1 MHSAQASAHEPEL
14 VCTAAGALL
23 VFLATILTT
32 LSATPLPGRLELQD
46 RHRHKATSS
55 PILSHLP
62 LPASQREYELV
73 VLRFNED
80 ISTWIKQVP
89 DCWYITV
96 LNKGKADVLPSRQSS
111 MDIINSPQTNENG
124 REGELMA
131 AFIYQRWNTLAEYT
145 AFCQGNPLE
154 HNPEYISLLKQ
165 RSLLSAVQPM
175 SYIYKPGITNAGAIE
190 MHKKH
195 PLFRS
200 EVISLR
206 TLDSVYFRDDYIWMV
221 AQWVAENFSVPLGT
235 NLVSHYLSTVGL
247 PDWVPAEQETGA
259 FAYGAMIGVHQS
271 KIRQHSQEVYIRI
284 SSSVTDYRWT
294 GVVLER
300 AWLMIFGG
308 STYRDA

>member
-1 MHSAQASAHEPEL
+1 MQGTRL
-14 VCTAAGALL
+14 VLLIALL
-23 VFLATILTT
+23 GAC
-32 LSATPLPGRLELQD
+32 SATAPGKPELQD
-46 RHRHKATSS
+46 RHRHKPLPS

-62 LPASQREYELV
+62 LPASRREHELV

-80 ISTWIKQVP
+80 LSAWVRQVP
-89 DCWYITV
+89 DFWYITV
-96 LNKGKADVLPSRQSS
+96 LNKGRPDVLPFRQNNA
-111 MDIINSPQTNENG
+111 DIVNCPQSNENG

-131 AFIYQRWNTLAEYT
+131 AFIHQRWNTLADYT
-145 AFCQGNPLE
+145 AFCQGDPLE
-154 HNPEYISLLKQ
+154 HNPEYITLLGQ

-175 SYIYKPGITNAGAIE
+175 SYIYKPGISNAGAIA

-235 NLVSHYLSTVGL
+235 NLVSHYLGTVGL
-247 PDWVPAEQETGA
+247 PGWVPEEQETGA
-259 FAYGAMIGVHQS
+259 FAYGGMIGVHRT
-271 KIRQHSQEVYIRI
+271 KIRQHSQDVYARI
-284 SSSVTDYRWT
+284 STSVNDFRWT

-300 AWLMIFGG
+300 AWLLIFGG
-308 STYRDA
+308 SNYRDA